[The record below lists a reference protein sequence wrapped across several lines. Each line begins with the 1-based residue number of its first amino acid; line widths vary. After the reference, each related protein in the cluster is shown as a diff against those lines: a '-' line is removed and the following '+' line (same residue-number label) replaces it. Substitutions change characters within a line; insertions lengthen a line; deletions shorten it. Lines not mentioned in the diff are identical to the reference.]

1 MDLTFILTFAPP
13 LLIVAYILY
22 SDKCP
27 EPLDLC
33 IKTFIL
39 GCLLCIPAAILNG
52 YFIIDRSYAYLAGF
66 TEEPLK
72 FAVLYFFIRT
82 KAHFDE
88 PMDAIVYG
96 TLISLG
102 FATLENY
109 DYVYELAYDPESVA
123 LLRAFSAIPLH
134 ACCGIVMGY
143 YFGLYSFK
151 NSDKTNLIKA
161 LIIPIAFHASYN
173 FFAGTNILL
182 MFVVLLILI
191 IFANKLHKE
200 LKNEQVS
207 NEC

>member
-1 MDLTFILTFAPP
+1 MNLTLVATFGPP
-13 LLIVAYILY
+13 LLIVSYILY

-27 EPLDLC
+27 EPTDLC
-33 IKTFIL
+33 IKTFLL
-39 GCLLCIPAAILNG
+39 GCLLCIPAGWLNT
-52 YFIIDRSYAYLAGF
+52 YFIPSRDFSYLAGF

-72 FAVLYFFIRT
+72 FAALYLYIRT

-109 DYVYELAYDPESVA
+109 EYVYQWAYDPQAVA

-143 YFGLYSFK
+143 YFGMYIFK
-151 NSDKTNLIKA
+151 NKDQLNLVKA
-161 LIIPIAFHASYN
+161 LFIPVAFHATYN
-173 FFAGTNILL
+173 FFAVTNILL